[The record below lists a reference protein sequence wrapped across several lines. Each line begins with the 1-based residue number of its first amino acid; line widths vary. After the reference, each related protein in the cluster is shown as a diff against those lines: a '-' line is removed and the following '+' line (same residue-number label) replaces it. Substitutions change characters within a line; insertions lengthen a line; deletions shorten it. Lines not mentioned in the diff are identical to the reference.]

1 MEGRFFIAGF
11 FLCLLLGSM
20 AFLIYDLIR
29 TQKDAAV
36 ANATKSSSTT
46 LNNVYGWNGALG
58 SRGYVRDSSGTSFF
72 WWI

>member
-1 MEGRFFIAGF
+1 
-11 FLCLLLGSM
+11 M

-58 SRGYVRDSSGTSFF
+58 SRGYVRDSSGTGFF

>member
-29 TQKDAAV
+29 SQKDAAV
-36 ANATKSSSTT
+36 ANAAKSSTT

-58 SRGYVRDSSGTSFF
+58 SRGYITDTSGSKFF